1 MSIDLPRTIAEV
13 EPPEAA
19 QPSVKTSPTLYM
31 SLTSDVDTSCV
42 PHASRNS
49 PALMEN
55 DKQLKYFLKL
65 QSPTNSEFDS
75 ESESSGSEDEP
86 TGYQLSDPEEQEL
99 CDSSGQ
105 VQQVTEDLFE
115 RQDLATEHT
124 AVVSPT
130 AVAHPEVGEP
140 RTTRVVSEMVTGSNL
155 SSTLM
160 LSRLN
165 YYNSLV
171 ALSKWQAKRYTNM
184 QVTFDHPFVT
194 KEILSLMAQQFVL
207 THGWKEHISQPS
219 KRSLSDLEY
228 TRDLV
233 NGHPIG
239 KCILN
244 AFSKGAV
251 YYRGDFLKKK
261 VINSSQN
268 TTSHRKLFSQ
278 EIDASISS
286 WEKAFSQQFG
296 EKRIVFK
303 RYDITAHLL
312 LVIMYRSAYQGSVYI
327 PHFMPCHSE
336 CKDCIRCSLR
346 VTNVMGRLD
355 KNHYETCNTA
365 RYISSSKCDEKSTMD
380 RMSKLVA
387 HHEAEQIRLLYHH
400 CEELARSNPYIEF
413 PHVVEV
419 GVQYRSKKYVKPLH
433 IIYMQIP
440 PYFYA
445 VPADSSEN
453 TFRELEP
460 HFPRVIQE
468 IHKELDIERERFFDQ
483 KPDLRDEENLMMI
496 YPYRFD
502 PDGQPSDCRFLR
514 VLIKVDEG

>member
-1 MSIDLPRTIAEV
+1 MT
-13 EPPEAA
+13 
-19 QPSVKTSPTLYM
+19 
-31 SLTSDVDTSCV
+31 
-42 PHASRNS
+42 
-49 PALMEN
+49 
-55 DKQLKYFLKL
+55 
-65 QSPTNSEFDS
+65 
-75 ESESSGSEDEP
+75 
-86 TGYQLSDPEEQEL
+86 EE
-99 CDSSGQ
+99 
-105 VQQVTEDLFE
+105 LFE
-115 RQDLATEHT
+115 QQNFATEHT
-124 AVVSPT
+124 IVVSPT
-130 AVAHPEVGEP
+130 AVAHPEIGEP
-140 RTTRVVSEMVTGSNL
+140 RTTPVVSEMVAGSNL
-155 SSTLM
+155 SSTLV
-160 LSRLN
+160 LSRLV
-165 YYNSLV
+165 SLM
-171 ALSKWQAKRYTNM
+171 ALSIWQAKRYTNM
-184 QVTFDHPFVT
+184 VTFDHPFVT
-194 KEILSLMAQQFVL
+194 KEISSLMAQQTILVQ
-207 THGWKEHISQPS
+207 GWKEHISQPS
-219 KRSLSDLEY
+219 KRSLNDLEY

-261 VINSSQN
+261 VVNSSQN

-278 EIDASISS
+278 KVDESISS

-303 RYDITAHLL
+303 RCDIITHLL

-327 PHFMPCHSE
+327 PHFIPCHSV
-336 CKDCIRCSLR
+336 CKDCTSCSLL
-346 VTNVMGRLD
+346 VTNVMARLD

-365 RYISSSKCDEKSTMD
+365 RLISSSKCDEESTMV
-380 RMSKLVA
+380 RMSKLDA
-387 HHEAEQIRLLYHH
+387 HQEAEQIRLLYHH

-419 GVQYRSKKYVKPLH
+419 GIQYRSKKYVKPLH

-445 VPADSSEN
+445 VPADNSEN

-468 IHKELDIERERFFDQ
+468 IHKKLEIEREQFFDQ
-483 KPDLRDEENLMMI
+483 KPDLREENLMMI